1 MARSKNS
8 ALIVLALAI
17 AASANAQT
25 TSFTFTGIA
34 AARENYVTGQ
44 PSWLEHGFGRLDY
57 GASGVDETRWVPT
70 GFLQLGGDWTP
81 TQWLDVHASGIAR
94 HEPSS
99 VAGGKRYGLID
110 AFVELHNDQF
120 QLRAGQFFLGT
131 SRENVGPLWSS
142 PYTLSFSALNTWIG
156 EEVRPV
162 GVDLQ
167 WKPNFYVTAGATAFR
182 NNDTAGALLAWR
194 GWTIGNRLTAYDE
207 VLPLPPLFSLPT
219 GFADQ
224 RPDGTKPFGP
234 DLDGRTG
241 YSARLRAQIPERA
254 MAQLT
259 HIDNRGDR
267 KEYRGEYA
275 WQTRFDIIG
284 AQLGTPSSPTTLIA
298 EYGWGKT
305 GMGVPPIFVNANFDA
320 GYVLLSHVIGK
331 ERFSARYDIFATV
344 DRDHAV
350 GAETNTEHGRAWLLA
365 WLHQL
370 NPHLRA
376 GLEFVQVTGNRI
388 AAQESG
394 FSPNTDA
401 HSLIGEVRY
410 SF

>member
-1 MARSKNS
+1 VARSKNS
-8 ALIVLALAI
+8 ALIILIALALT
-17 AASANAQT
+17 ASASAQT
-25 TSFTFTGIA
+25 NSFTFTGIVA
-34 AARENYVTGQ
+34 GRENYVTGQ
-44 PSWLEHGFGRLDY
+44 PSWLEHGFGRLDI
-57 GASGVDETRWVPT
+57 GSGGVNDSRIRPT
-70 GFLQLGGDWTP
+70 GFAHLGADWTP
-81 TQWLDVHASGIAR
+81 TSWLDVHASGIAR
-94 HEPSS
+94 AEQSH
-99 VAGGKRYGLID
+99 AGGKRAVLID
-110 AFVELHNDQF
+110 AYVELHTDHF

-142 PYTLSFSALNTWIG
+142 PYTLSFSALKTWIG
-156 EEVRPV
+156 EEFRPV

-167 WKPNFYVTAGATAFR
+167 WKPNFYVTAAATAFR

-194 GWTIGNRLTAYDE
+194 GWTVGSRLTTYNE

-224 RPDGTKPFGP
+224 RHDGTVPFER

-241 YSARLRAQIPERA
+241 YSARLRVQLPERA

-259 HIDNRGDR
+259 HVDNRGDR
-267 KEYRGEYA
+267 EEYRGEYS

-284 AQLGTPSSPTTLIA
+284 AQIGTSSPTTLLA

-305 GMGVPPIFVNANFDA
+305 GMGAPPIFVNADFHA
-320 GYVLLSHVIGK
+320 GYVLLSHQLGK
-331 ERFSARYDIFATV
+331 ERFSARYDMFATT

-350 GAETNTEHGRAWLLA
+350 GAETNTEHGRSWCLA
-365 WLHQL
+365 WLHQID
-370 NPHLRA
+370 PHLRA
-376 GLEFVQVTGNRI
+376 GLEFVQITGDRI

-394 FSPNTDA
+394 FDPNMDA
-401 HSLIGEVRY
+401 RSLIAELRY

>member
-1 MARSKNS
+1 VARSKNS
-8 ALIVLALAI
+8 ALIVLAFALA
-17 AASANAQT
+17 ANASAQSSS
-25 TSFTFTGIA
+25 SFTFTGIL

-44 PSWLEHGFGRLDY
+44 PSWLEHGFGRLDI
-57 GASGVDETRWVPT
+57 GAAGVDDSRTRPT
-70 GFLQLGGDWTP
+70 GFAQLGADWTP
-81 TQWLDVHASGIAR
+81 TPWLDVHASGVAR
-94 HEPSS
+94 IEQPH
-99 VAGGKRYGLID
+99 AGGKRAGLID
-110 AFVELHNDQF
+110 AFVELHNDHF

-156 EEVRPV
+156 EEFRPV

-182 NNDTAGALLAWR
+182 NNDTSGALVAWR
-194 GWTIGNRLTAYDE
+194 GWTIGSRLTTYNE
-207 VLPLPPLFSLPT
+207 VLPLPPLFSLSS
-219 GFADQ
+219 GFDDQ
-224 RPDGTKPFGP
+224 RHDGTKPFGP

-241 YSARLRAQIPERA
+241 YSARVRVQLPERA

-267 KEYRGEYA
+267 DEYRGEYA
-275 WQTRFDIIG
+275 WKTRFDIVG
-284 AQLGTPSSPTTLIA
+284 AQIGTTSPTTLIA

-305 GMGVPPIFVNANFDA
+305 GMGAPPIFVDADIWA
-320 GYVLLSHVIGK
+320 GYVLVSHKLGK
-331 ERFSARYDIFATV
+331 ERFSARYDIFGTT
-344 DRDHAV
+344 DRDHAPL
-350 GAETNTEHGRAWLLA
+350 AETNTERGRSWCLA
-365 WLHQL
+365 WLHDVS
-370 NPHLRA
+370 PKLRA
-376 GLEFVQVTGNRI
+376 GLEFVQVTGDRV

-401 HSLIGEVRY
+401 HSLIAELRY